1 MDSVR
6 RYTKGSLKQS
16 VVSLSTYGFI
26 QERKGKGGVEGHVRE
41 EVDSIVTVPSPTP
54 KKAVHKDQFS
64 VQAW

>member
-6 RYTKGSLKQS
+6 RHTKGSLKQS

-26 QERKGKGGVEGHVRE
+26 PERKGKGGVEGPVRE
-41 EVDSIVTVPSPTP
+41 EVDSLVTVPSPTP